1 MHKLKTVKIG
11 SPLTHD
17 QYSYE
22 KIPWKVYKEFII
34 KKKDK

>member
-1 MHKLKTVKIG
+1 MHKLKTAKIG

-22 KIPWKVYKEFII
+22 KIPWKVSEKLIT
-34 KKKDK
+34 KN